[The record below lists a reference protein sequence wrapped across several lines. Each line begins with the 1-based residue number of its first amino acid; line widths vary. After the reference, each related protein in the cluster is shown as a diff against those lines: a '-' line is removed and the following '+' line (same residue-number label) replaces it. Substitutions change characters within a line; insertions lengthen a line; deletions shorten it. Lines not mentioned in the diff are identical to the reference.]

1 MGARGARMLTAI
13 AGWGVLAAVVFGI
26 AHFAIDA
33 RQKEI
38 QPESA
43 LMRFVAAHPLP
54 GAIYMVPSKLQDFRL
69 ATGAAIYV
77 DKESIPYRDTDVL
90 EWNRRLTFSHSVY
103 DNLGCPATADVHRTE
118 GVTHIVVERD
128 NDSLVNAC
136 ANLQRLYADDDYVL
150 YAIRE

>member
-1 MGARGARMLTAI
+1 MVTAGAVLGVFAAI
-13 AGWGVLAAVVFGI
+13 VFGI

-33 RQKEI
+33 RQKNN

-43 LMRFVAAHPLP
+43 LMRYVAVHPLP
-54 GAIYMVPSKLQDFRL
+54 GAVYMVPSKLQDFRL

-77 DKESIPYRDTDVL
+77 DKESIPYRDVDVL

-103 DNLGCPATADVHRTE
+103 DNLGCPATADAHRTE
-118 GVTHIVVERD
+118 GVSHIVVERD
-128 NDSLVNAC
+128 NDSLVNTC